1 MAMAHELPPATPTM
15 PRNFEAGA
23 QKYWRF
29 FIADTG
35 SPYDVIKRDH
45 LMQQEAASLGAA
57 PNSVKLHGAGGIIES
72 GQVATAHLK
81 TLHESSTHGP

>member
-1 MAMAHELPPATPTM
+1 MTMALELRPDTPTT
-15 PRNFEAGA
+15 PRNVEAGT
-23 QKYWRF
+23 QKYWRL

-35 SPYDVIKRDH
+35 SPYDVIKREH
-45 LMQQEAASLGAA
+45 LMQEEAASLGAA